1 MAGFWLPLG
10 MPNAKKQEYYR
21 KNKEARIAYQRAYYA
36 KNKHIIVRKREVRDF
51 LEPEEREAM
60 REYNKRYY
68 AANKERIKEQ
78 RKRKRESTIHS
89 RSVGKGDGVA

>member
-1 MAGFWLPLG
+1 

-21 KNKEARIAYQRAYYA
+21 KNKEARVQYQRAYYE

-51 LEPEEREAM
+51 LDPEEREAM

-78 RKRKRESTIHS
+78 RKQKRESTIHS
-89 RSVGKGDGVA
+89 RSVANSNGVS

>member
-1 MAGFWLPLG
+1 

-21 KNKEARIAYQRAYYA
+21 KNKEARVQYQRAYYE

-78 RKRKRESTIHS
+78 RKQKRESTIHS
-89 RSVGKGDGVA
+89 RSVANSNSVS

>member
-1 MAGFWLPLG
+1 

-21 KNKEARIAYQRAYYA
+21 KNKEARITYQRAYYA

-68 AANKERIKEQ
+68 EANKERIKEQ

-89 RSVGKGDGVA
+89 RSVVKGDGVA

>member
-1 MAGFWLPLG
+1 MTAVQFWLLSV
-10 MPNAKKQEYYR
+10 MPDPRKQEYYQ
-21 KNKEARIAYQRAYYA
+21 KNKEARIAYQRAYYE

-51 LEPEEREAM
+51 LDPEEREAM

-78 RKRKRESTIHS
+78 RKRKRESGLT
-89 RSVGKGDGVA
+89 K